1 MLRPVVVAVAIS
13 LLSGSVPAL
22 AQNFKGSCE
31 QFCREKRCAAGNAAF
46 TMNTCMAKCVP
57 NCRMKN
63 PNAK

>member
-1 MLRPVVVAVAIS
+1 MLKPIVVAVAIS
-13 LLSGSVPAL
+13 LLSGSLPAV

-31 QFCREKRCAAGNAAF
+31 KFCREKRCSAGNASHGMA
-46 TMNTCMAKCVP
+46 TCMSICVP